1 MKTANKV
8 SKTLYN
14 TSTMLVNC
22 LHLECAE
29 SHNFVEVRPVPG
41 PQTSKAGEG
50 QWGDH
55 ACDCDTI
62 NVEFMDLVNKV
73 SIEFLFQRQQLLI

>member
-1 MKTANKV
+1 MKIANEV

-29 SHNFVEVRPVPG
+29 SHTFVEVRPG
-41 PQTSKAGEG
+41 AQTSKAGEG

-73 SIEFLFQRQQLLI
+73 SIEFLFQSQQLLI